1 MLSSPEP
8 DRYAELVCISNF
20 TFLNGASHP
29 QELVARAAELGYCA
43 IALTD
48 ECSLAGIV
56 RAFEETQRCKQQG
69 QNIEL
74 ISGSLFRL
82 KNGSRLVLL
91 AEDNTGYAQLC
102 TLITRGRRNAPKG
115 GYELP
120 DSAFENG
127 LDHCLALW
135 LPGTENDL
143 LTAHWVAS
151 HFPERS
157 WLAASL
163 NLGADDQLR
172 IASLLSTAR
181 AAGLPMT
188 ACGDVQMHTRPRRI
202 LHDVL
207 AAIRHACTLPE
218 LGYRA
223 LPCGERHLRSIPRLG
238 ALFRHELL
246 DESVRIAKRCSFR
259 LDQLRYQYPRE
270 VVPEGLNLAAAIL
283 LLPFFALSLGRDVK
297 NRLA

>member
-1 MLSSPEP
+1 MYISPETV
-8 DRYAELVCISNF
+8 RYAELVCISNF
-20 TFLNGASHP
+20 TFLSGASHP

-56 RAFEETQRCKQQG
+56 RAYEEAQRCHQRG
-69 QNIEL
+69 HPIEL

-82 KNGSRLVLL
+82 ENGSRLVLL
-91 AEDNTGYAQLC
+91 AENNGGYAQLC

-115 GYELP
+115 DYELP

-135 LPGTENDL
+135 LPETESDL

-163 NLGADDQLR
+163 NLGVDDQQR
-172 IASLLSTAR
+172 IANLVSTAR

-188 ACGDVQMHTRPRRI
+188 ACGDVQMHTRPRGM
-202 LHDVL
+202 LNDVL
-207 AAIRHACTLPE
+207 GAIRP
-218 LGYRA
+218 G
-223 LPCGERHLRSIPRLG
+223 
-238 ALFRHELL
+238 
-246 DESVRIAKRCSFR
+246 
-259 LDQLRYQYPRE
+259 
-270 VVPEGLNLAAAIL
+270 
-283 LLPFFALSLGRDVK
+283 
-297 NRLA
+297 